1 MICLLVCDVKIK
13 DSKRFK
19 QMAFPFGQIYFA
31 GYFIYQ
37 GKYFHA
43 EQVHEVFKDEGFFLN
58 NLHELIG
65 EFAYIHVGQSKMTA
79 IVDRKRSIPL
89 FYYKEGE
96 SWIITDK
103 IAHQKDSVLNG
114 TAVKEFLLTGFTANE
129 KTLYDGVH
137 QIEAGSYIQISE
149 AGHLDH
155 KEYYQFYHHPV
166 QKDLDTFSKELE
178 KVFHAVFGDLIKRL
192 INKSP
197 ILPLSGGYDSRIIA
211 LLLKEY
217 GVENISSF
225 TYGKKENK
233 EAQVSR
239 DIANRLGLK
248 WDFIEYQKE
257 DWHRWYHSQEW
268 KDYVDFAVNGSSMA
282 HLQDWPAVREI
293 ISKQDMDYVFIPGH
307 SGDFVAGSHLA
318 YEITLDREFSADD
331 VVQFNLNKHH
341 KLWEMGQG
349 IHASAP
355 DVLAE
360 MKRSFKDLPY
370 QTNVQ
375 ASALFEYWD
384 WRERQAKFIINS
396 IRVYEFYEKGW
407 DIPLWDD
414 RLMEFFKTVPVEFR
428 FKKYLYDYT
437 LNKMYPDYFP
447 EAVKPVGKETSLKQK
462 YGVFYHTAKKLY
474 NKKKL
479 YQQYYTE
486 PMEWYGIYKTY
497 PEYVMAL
504 SFKHNGHKYSQPY
517 NINSFLAKDYI
528 QSLKGEFK

>member
-1 MICLLVCDVKIK
+1 MFYEVRITNNRLIK
-13 DSKRFK
+13 EISV
-19 QMAFPFGQIYFA
+19 PFGHAYFG
-31 GYFIYQ
+31 GYVIYQ
-37 GKYFHA
+37 GKYYHQDNIQDILEA
-43 EQVHEVFKDEGFFLN
+43 NFFEKHLQD
-58 NLHELIG
+58 LIG
-65 EFAYIHVGQSKMTA
+65 EFVFIQADQNGITA

-89 FYYKEGE
+89 FYYKEG
-96 SWIITDK
+96 SRWIVTDK
-103 IAHQKDSVLNG
+103 IAHQQDRMLQK
-114 TAVKEFLLTGFTANE
+114 TAAKEFILTGFTANE
-129 KTLYDGVH
+129 KTLYEEVY
-137 QIEAGSYIQISE
+137 QIEAGSYLQIDE
-149 AGHLDH
+149 AGTVDNH
-155 KEYYQFYHHPV
+155 EYYQFYHHPEN
-166 QKDLDTFSKELE
+166 KELE
-178 KVFHAVFGDLIKRL
+178 QFSEELQAVFHEVFNDLIKRL
-192 INKSP
+192 INKVP

-211 LLLKEY
+211 ILLKEY
-217 GVENISSF
+217 GIEHIASF
-225 TYGKKENK
+225 TYGKRENK

-239 DIANRLGLK
+239 DIAKRLGLK
-248 WDFIEYQKE
+248 WDFIEYKKD

-293 ISKQDMDYVFIPGH
+293 VTKQDADYVFIPGH

-318 YEITLDREFSADD
+318 YEITVDREFTADD

-349 IHASAP
+349 LHSSAT
-355 DVLAE
+355 DVIAE

-370 QTNVQ
+370 QTNEQ

-414 RLMEFFKTVPVEFR
+414 RLMEFFKTVPVEYR

-447 EAVKPVGKETSLKQK
+447 EPVKPVGKETSLKQK
-462 YGVFYHTAKKLY
+462 YGVFYNTAKKLY

-504 SFKHNGHKYSQPY
+504 SFKHNGYKYSQPY

>member
-1 MICLLVCDVKIK
+1 MT
-13 DSKRFK
+13 
-19 QMAFPFGQIYFA
+19 FPFGQIYFA
-31 GYFIYQ
+31 GYFIFQ
-37 GKYFHA
+37 GKYYPAHEA
-43 EQVHEVFKDEGFFLN
+43 YEVFKEEGFFLS
-58 NLHELIG
+58 NLHEIIG
-65 EFAYIHVGQSKMTA
+65 EFAYICVGQNQVTA

-89 FYYKEGE
+89 FYYQEGS
-96 SWIITDK
+96 SWIITDR
-103 IAHQKDSVLNG
+103 ITQQDGTSFNQ

-129 KTLYDGVH
+129 KTLYTNVF
-137 QIEAGSYIQISE
+137 QVEAGSYIQISK
-149 AGHLDH
+149 AGKLEN

-166 QKDLDTFSKELE
+166 EKDLETFSEEL
-178 KVFHAVFGDLIKRL
+178 KCVLHVVFEDLIKRL
-192 INKSP
+192 INKTP

-211 LLLKEY
+211 LLLKEF
-217 GVENISSF
+217 GIENIASF

-248 WDFIEYQKE
+248 WDFIEYKKD
-257 DWHRWYHSQEW
+257 DWYRWYHSKEW
-268 KDYVDFAVNGSSMA
+268 KNYVSFAVNGSSMA

-293 ISKQDMDYVFIPGH
+293 IGKQDAEYVFIPGH

-318 YEITLDREFSADD
+318 YEITVDREFTVED
-331 VVQFNLNKHH
+331 VLQFNLNKHH
-341 KLWEMGQG
+341 KLWEVEQG
-349 IHASAP
+349 IHTSAQ

-360 MKRSFKDLPY
+360 MKRSFKNLPF
-370 QTNVQ
+370 QTNEQ

-396 IRVYEFYEKGW
+396 VRVYEFYEKNW

-414 RLMEFFKTVPVEFR
+414 RLMDFFNTVPVDLR

-447 EAVKPVGKETSLKQK
+447 EPVKPVGKEASLKQK
-462 YGVFYHTAKKLY
+462 YGVFYKTAKKLY
-474 NKKKL
+474 NRKKL

-486 PMEWYGIYKTY
+486 PMEWYGIYKNY
-497 PEYVMAL
+497 PEYVKAL
-504 SFKHNGHKYSQPY
+504 SFKHDGLKYKQPY